1 MLHLMRGMF
10 DLLAEGVFF
19 NRRVMFK
26 QRATG
31 EMLLDQHRAINDAL
45 QRRDAEAA
53 RAAVVAHLDFV
64 EQALIAQ
71 RKAERNEEIARLRFA
86 HEQER

>member
-1 MLHLMRGMF
+1 M
-10 DLLAEGVFF
+10 FF

-31 EMLLDQHRAINDAL
+31 ETLLDQHRAINAAL
-45 QRRDAEAA
+45 QRRDADGA

-86 HEQER
+86 HQQER